1 VTPLNHPVW
10 GIEGICTVT
19 TWRGL
24 RKELVGAW
32 RSVQYDLARA
42 RPRRRRADGE
52 ETTELIFLPQQS
64 RPPRRLFAAGG
75 FAVASVT
82 GAVATYFAVVSG
94 LGALLETD
102 ASAAESPKPVIAGAD
117 GTGARPPQADPKTTV
132 RIARQGG
139 PLTVAGRQA
148 SAGGAGS
155 SDTRGGVPGN
165 VGGAPGPVRQPGA
178 PVPEE
183 SNEPP
188 GTPPTQPPTPTPTTD
203 PTEPPTATE
212 SPEPTPS
219 ADPGGDDAHDEGRRR
234 HRHHRPD
241 QGETP

>member
-1 VTPLNHPVW
+1 M
-10 GIEGICTVT
+10 T

-42 RPRRRRADGE
+42 RPRRRADGE
-52 ETTELIFLPQQS
+52 ETTELIFPERA
-64 RPPRRLFAAGG
+64 RPPRRLFATGG
-75 FAVASVT
+75 FAVVSVA
-82 GAVATYFAVVSG
+82 GAIATYFAVVSG

-102 ASAAESPKPVIAGAD
+102 ASAAESPKPVMAGAA
-117 GTGARPPQADPKTTV
+117 GTGQRPPEAGPETTV

-148 SAGGAGS
+148 GAGGAGS
-155 SDTRGGVPGN
+155 SDTRGGVPGDL
-165 VGGAPGPVRQPGA
+165 GGAPGPVRHPGA

-183 SNEPP
+183 SEEPP
-188 GTPPTQPPTPTPTTD
+188 GNPPTQPPTAD
-203 PTEPPTATE
+203 PTEPPSATPSPDPTA
-212 SPEPTPS
+212 S
-219 ADPGGDDAHDEGRRR
+219 ADPDGDDADDEGRRR

>member
-32 RSVQYDLARA
+32 RSVRYDLARV
-42 RPRRRRADGE
+42 RPRRRTDGE
-52 ETTELIFLPQQS
+52 ETTELIFPEQA
-64 RPPRRLFAAGG
+64 RVPRRLFATGG
-75 FAVASVT
+75 FAVASVA
-82 GAVATYFAVVSG
+82 GAIATYFAVVSG

-102 ASAAESPKPVIAGAD
+102 ASAAESPKPVIAGAA
-117 GTGARPPQADPKTTV
+117 GTGERPPEAGPETTV
-132 RIARQGG
+132 RVARQGG

-148 SAGGAGS
+148 GAGGAGS
-155 SDTRGGVPGN
+155 SDTRGGVPGDL
-165 VGGAPGPVRQPGA
+165 GGPPGPVRHPGA

-183 SNEPP
+183 SEDPP
-188 GTPPTQPPTPTPTTD
+188 GNPPTQPPTPTPTTD
-203 PTEPPTATE
+203 PTETPTATS
-212 SPEPTPS
+212 SPDPTVS
-219 ADPGGDDAHDEGRRR
+219 ADPDGDDAHDEGRRR

-241 QGETP
+241 QDEGP